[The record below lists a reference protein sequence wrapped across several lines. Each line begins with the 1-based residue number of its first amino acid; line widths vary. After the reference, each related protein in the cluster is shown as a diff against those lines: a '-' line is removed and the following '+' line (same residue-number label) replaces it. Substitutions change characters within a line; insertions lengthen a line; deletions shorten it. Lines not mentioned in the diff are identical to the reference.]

1 MEDFQFGDTLAV
13 EVFQPRLF
21 FLEVGGEGVVA
32 GHPAVAFAEQA
43 DEERAAGADF
53 VEAELESLQ
62 LPLALSLGIGG
73 LDPDAQLNRLEPAP
87 ARAGPSNFSA
97 IASTFLRCAS
107 LDRPCRVSWES

>member
-1 MEDFQFGDTLAV
+1 MRDDATNGH
-13 EVFQPRLF
+13 R
-21 FLEVGGEGVVA
+21 LEVGGEGVVA
-32 GHPAVAFAEQA
+32 GHPAVAVAQQA

-62 LPLALSLGIGG
+62 LSLTLRLGIGG
-73 LDPDAQLNRLEPAP
+73 LDPHAQVNRIEPAP
-87 ARAGPSNFSA
+87 PRAGPCNFSA